1 MKHLKLRWFS
11 HNRYLILMVKNM
23 DMSKTK
29 EVISL
34 IANVGVIGSIV
45 FLGIEMQQNTDM
57 MQSQTR
63 NSIVENQLS
72 FYESIVENADFA
84 EISSDF
90 RADPNAYLLGSSE
103 RFRYVFYV
111 MSQFRMWE
119 NEWYQFK
126 KGLFDANEFDSRVV
140 TWKRN
145 INVEIRKEI
154 WFTQRESYSKDF
166 SDYLNS
172 IIEEPT
178 L

>member
-90 RADPNAYLLGSSE
+90 RADPNAYL
-103 RFRYVFYV
+103 
-111 MSQFRMWE
+111 
-119 NEWYQFK
+119 
-126 KGLFDANEFDSRVV
+126 
-140 TWKRN
+140 
-145 INVEIRKEI
+145 
-154 WFTQRESYSKDF
+154 
-166 SDYLNS
+166 
-172 IIEEPT
+172 
-178 L
+178 

>member
-1 MKHLKLRWFS
+1 
-11 HNRYLILMVKNM
+11 
-23 DMSKTK
+23 
-29 EVISL
+29 
-34 IANVGVIGSIV
+34 
-45 FLGIEMQQNTDM
+45 
-57 MQSQTR
+57 
-63 NSIVENQLS
+63 
-72 FYESIVENADFA
+72 
-84 EISSDF
+84 
-90 RADPNAYLLGSSE
+90 
-103 RFRYVFYV
+103 

-126 KGLFDANEFDSRVV
+126 KGLFDASEFDSRVV

>member
-23 DMSKTK
+23 DMSKAK

-72 FYESIVENADFA
+72 FYESIVDNADFA
-84 EISSDF
+84 EIATDF
-90 RADPNAYLLGSSE
+90 RADPNAYPLGSSE

-145 INVEIRKEI
+145 INVEIKKEI

-178 L
+178 Q